1 MRKLNNKQ
9 VEKLMINKE
18 ERFNKI
24 IEENESTI
32 ARICRYYAKCEE
44 DTKDMYQE
52 VLINIWKSLDSY
64 RGDAAISTWIYRIA
78 INTSLSQSGRS
89 YKQLKFRVDFDTQ
102 NLGSLLDDDE
112 IEIKELFENQL
123 EALQT
128 EINQLS
134 IIDKALITLLLEDLS
149 SKEIANIIGLTEP
162 NIRVKIHR
170 IKESL
175 RQSLN
180 GHKKL

>member
-1 MRKLNNKQ
+1 
-9 VEKLMINKE
+9 MITKE

-24 IEENESTI
+24 IEENEKKI
-32 ARICRYYAKCEE
+32 ARICKYYAKCEE

-78 INTSLSQSGRS
+78 INTSLSQSGKS
-89 YKQLKFRVDFDTQ
+89 YKQLKFKVDIDTQ
-102 NLGSLLDDDE
+102 HLGSLLDEDE
-112 IEIKELFENQL
+112 TELKKLYEDRL

-128 EINQLS
+128 EINQFS
-134 IIDKALITLLLEDLS
+134 VIDKALITLMLEDLS

-170 IKESL
+170 IKETLRESL
-175 RQSLN
+175 CI
-180 GHKKL
+180 KKGMA